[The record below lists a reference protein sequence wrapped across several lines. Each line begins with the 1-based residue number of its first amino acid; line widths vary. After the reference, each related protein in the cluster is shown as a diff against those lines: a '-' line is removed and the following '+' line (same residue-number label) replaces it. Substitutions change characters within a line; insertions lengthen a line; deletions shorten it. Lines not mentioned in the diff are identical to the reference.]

1 MANDCIGDEVEKLVA
16 EIPKGGVLLLEN
28 VRFYKKEQENDP
40 EFKKKLAALADVYV
54 NNAFEL
60 LTEHMRNT

>member
-16 EIPKGGVLLLEN
+16 EIPRGVLLLEN